1 MNAMDYSMLGSL
13 MTVVM
18 LVVFLG
24 IVAWAYSS
32 KRRTAFDEAARV
44 PLEDDETPGEHA
56 APRHTVKDLS

>member
-1 MNAMDYSMLGSL
+1 MNAMDYSTFSSL

-32 KRRTAFDEAARV
+32 RRSAAFDEAARV
-44 PLEDDETPGEHA
+44 PFEEDA
-56 APRHTVKDLS
+56 AVCQPTSNRHG

>member
-1 MNAMDYSMLGSL
+1 MDYSLFSSL

-32 KRRTAFDEAARV
+32 RRSADFDEAARV
-44 PLEDDETPGEHA
+44 PLEDDTPPDQSTA
-56 APRHTVKDLS
+56 LRHGQG

>member
-1 MNAMDYSMLGSL
+1 MNAMDYSTFSSL

-32 KRRTAFDEAARV
+32 RRSAAFDEAARV
-44 PLEDDETPGEHA
+44 PFEEDTVTPR
-56 APRHTVKDLS
+56 PQPNRHG

>member
-1 MNAMDYSMLGSL
+1 MDYSTFSSL

-32 KRRTAFDEAARV
+32 RRSAAFEEAARV
-44 PLEDDETPGEHA
+44 PFEEDAVTRQPQPH
-56 APRHTVKDLS
+56 RHG

>member
-1 MNAMDYSMLGSL
+1 MNAMDYSTFSSL

-32 KRRTAFDEAARV
+32 RRSAAFDEAARV
-44 PLEDDETPGEHA
+44 PFEEDA
-56 APRHTVKDLS
+56 AVPQPTSNRHG

>member
-1 MNAMDYSMLGSL
+1 MNAMDYSTFSSL

-32 KRRTAFDEAARV
+32 RRSAAFEEAARV
-44 PLEDDETPGEHA
+44 PFEEDVVTRQPQPH
-56 APRHTVKDLS
+56 RHG